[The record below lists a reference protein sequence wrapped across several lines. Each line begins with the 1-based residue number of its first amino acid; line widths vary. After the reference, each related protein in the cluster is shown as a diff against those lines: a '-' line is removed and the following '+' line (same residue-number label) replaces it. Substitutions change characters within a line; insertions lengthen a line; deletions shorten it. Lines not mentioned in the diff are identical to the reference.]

1 MHFNRLDACAEIHCG
16 FFERALLWRHQRQD
30 GAQDEGRHD
39 DDVPDVLVRHRAL
52 GRPPGTRARA
62 DVPRADADVSG
73 CDAPAEDRA
82 PAWVRG
88 VLDGL

>member
-1 MHFNRLDACAEIHCG
+1 AVTPAVWIRGVIVAARRG
-16 FFERALLWRHQRQD
+16 TT
-30 GAQDEGRHD
+30 GHD